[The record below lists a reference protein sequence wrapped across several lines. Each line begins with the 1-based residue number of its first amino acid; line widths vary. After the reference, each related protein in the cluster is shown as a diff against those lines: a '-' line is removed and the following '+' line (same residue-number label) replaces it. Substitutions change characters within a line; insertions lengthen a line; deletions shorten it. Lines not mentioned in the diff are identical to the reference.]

1 MNISL
6 YTFTQIVFVTVGNIY
21 MWCLLYVVGDNKDNN
36 KKITLC
42 NRKNNTE
49 TQWNPPVVLLPY
61 YTIIAV

>member
-49 TQWNPPVVLLPY
+49 TQ
-61 YTIIAV
+61 